1 MFSIRY
7 IVSQFFKRISIV
19 LIILLI
25 TYFLMYPSYKTIV
38 VSTAYHAAAVAAYV
52 ASQHKAL
59 TATQMKELIHNIF
72 CNILTYRYHLCSP
85 LCGCHTPEIVN
96 EFNLLGYFLISFLTF
111 HFPPCSADYSSLG
124 FTGSNTAAIIAQ
136 AIPRTVL
143 LLVTSVIVGLLLAI
157 YIGPYIANKRGSV
170 ADNVITIVSMITWSF
185 PVFYIAMIM
194 IYVFAIEMKIFPPGR
209 MMSVPPPSTPL
220 GVVLDV
226 LWHLALPMITLAFM
240 HFGGGALV
248 VRSLLL
254 DVLREDYILTARA
267 KGVPERKI
275 LYNHAL
281 RAAAPSIVV
290 MCAIAL
296 AEAFGGAI
304 VTEMVF
310 NWPGMGLLYWRAIE
324 SMDAAMIM
332 AVTYVTVLIYA
343 VTLFIA
349 DILVLILDPRLRKGL
364 T

>member
-7 IVSQFFKRISIV
+7 IVSQFLKRVSIV
-19 LIILLI
+19 LIIMLI
-25 TYFLMYPSYKTIV
+25 TYFLMYPTYRTIV
-38 VSTAYHAAAVAAYV
+38 ISTAYHAAAVAAYMI
-52 ASQHKAL
+52 SQHKAL
-59 TATQMKELIHNIF
+59 SATQMKALIHNIF
-72 CNILTYRYHLCSP
+72 CNILSYRYHICYS
-85 LCGCHTPEIVN
+85 LCGCHVPEIVN
-96 EFNLLGYFLISFLTF
+96 EINLLGYYLWSFLTF
-111 HFPPCSADYSSLG
+111 NFPPCSADYSSLG
-124 FTGSNTAAIIAQ
+124 FTGTNTAAIIAQ

-143 LLVTSVIVGLLLAI
+143 LLVTSVIVGYILAI
-157 YIGPYIANKRGSV
+157 TIGSYIANKRGSL
-170 ADNVITIVSMITWSF
+170 ADNVVTIISMITWSF

-209 MMSVPPPSTPL
+209 MMSIPPPTTPL
-220 GVVLDV
+220 GIFLDV

-240 HFGGGALV
+240 HFGGGALI

-267 KGVPERKI
+267 KGVPERRI

-281 RAAAPSIVV
+281 RAALPSIVV
-290 MCAIAL
+290 MAAIAL

-324 SMDAAMIM
+324 YMDPSMIM

-349 DILVLILDPRLRKGL
+349 DLLVLVLDPRLRRG
-364 T
+364 